1 MTNILFIE
9 DEDFT
14 MNPFFEGLKDEEYIV
29 TTAKDGE
36 EALRNLKG
44 GKYNFDLIIL
54 DIMLPRGYASG
65 VPSISEDIKT
75 GDMGIEVLRQLR
87 KEIKKFTP
95 VIVLSAVSD
104 DEIKSKVLDL
114 GINRYF
120 TKPISLMVFM
130 DEVKKALSYEGK
142 K

>member
-9 DEDFT
+9 DENFT
-14 MNPFFEGLKDEEYIV
+14 MDTFFKGLKNEGYIV

-36 EALRNLKG
+36 EALRQLKG
-44 GKYNFDLIIL
+44 ANNNFDLIIL

-65 VPSISEDIKT
+65 SPSISDDIKT

-87 KEIKKFTP
+87 KEIKKHIP

-114 GINRYF
+114 GVNRYF
-120 TKPISLMVFM
+120 TKPISLPIFM
-130 DEVKKALSYEGK
+130 EEVKKALSSEGK
-142 K
+142 N